1 MAVLITRATQI
12 FTIRSARLCVLAV
25 LLVAMLA
32 SLTWQAMEFFRGF
45 KNQPSL
51 SRVASD
57 ASEIPSAESS
67 KPSSSLLGLFGAG
80 SSDVDVDAQPVEKL
94 PESNLNL
101 QVSAIFFM
109 AHAAQSSVIL
119 EDGDRTMM
127 LKPGEEARPGIVVQS
142 IESHRIT
149 LKRNG
154 KLEQISFKGFGEM
167 PGGDSIG
174 SPLPTVQQADA
185 APVMNKNNDN
195 EVIAQAPAGN
205 PPVAST
211 AVDQNLPTAYQ
222 QYIQRKLAQNK

>member
-12 FTIRSARLCVLAV
+12 LTIRGVRLCVLAL

-32 SLTWQAMEFFRGF
+32 SLTWQALEFFRGF
-45 KNQPSL
+45 ENQLPL
-51 SRVASD
+51 SSVASG
-57 ASEIPSAESS
+57 APTIPSAESS
-67 KPSSSLLGLFGAG
+67 KPSSSLLGLFGAR
-80 SSDVDVDAQPVEKL
+80 SNDADVDAQPVEKL

-101 QVSAIFFM
+101 QVSAIFFV

-127 LKPGEEARPGIVVQS
+127 LKAGEEARPGIVVQS

-167 PGGDSIG
+167 PGGNSLG

-185 APVMNKNNDN
+185 APIMNKNNDN

-205 PPVAST
+205 PPAAST